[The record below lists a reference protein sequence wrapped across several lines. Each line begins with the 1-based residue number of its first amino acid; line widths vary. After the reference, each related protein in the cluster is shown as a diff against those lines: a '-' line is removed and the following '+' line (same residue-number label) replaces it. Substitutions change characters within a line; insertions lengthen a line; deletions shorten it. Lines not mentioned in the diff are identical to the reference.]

1 MMAIRESSP
10 PPPWASLPPPP
21 QVKVQPGQVTLTE
34 ECPAQHSPPVGCL
47 PTEGK
52 MGTFQDCEIFF
63 LLKLGRKETKNP
75 TYKEKI
81 TLQSKFS

>member
-10 PPPWASLPPPP
+10 PLPGEPPPTP
-21 QVKVQPGQVTLTE
+21 TGKVQPGQVTLTE

-75 TYKEKI
+75 TYKDNI